1 MPCRGMERMER
12 RCQIHRCFSVCSLLE
27 ETLLYS
33 QWIHCSND
41 FKCYTDYSFPQS
53 LPHTCE
59 GLCIFCSVSRHVH
72 WTLGLRLH
80 CKSIA
85 SVFVEIYYNHLSS
98 RGSCGCL
105 VSTLVQ
111 LTYCSEQPNNCS
123 AKYKDI
129 QHMHN
134 SLLYWTH
141 ANQSIMPDPRVS
153 MHMQEYAHVLK
164 CLLVAHLHNSHIH
177 YSPCIRAWI
186 KLQEQELHHYR
197 THTHLMCTTVSQR
210 TSTISKGQCGN
221 RSWCEF
227 RACTNDSNS
236 DWWSATLGYRGE
248 SNPLAPILQYA
259 VNGQPI

>member
-1 MPCRGMERMER
+1 MDDEGG
-12 RCQIHRCFSVCSLLE
+12 CQIHRCLVLPPCRGDSALPANEFICLKV
-27 ETLLYS
+27 
-33 QWIHCSND
+33 D
-41 FKCYTDYSFPQS
+41 FKWLYRLQFPS
-53 LPHTCE
+53 DLPHTCE
-59 GLCIFCSVSRHVH
+59 GLCIFCIVSRHVH

-141 ANQSIMPDPRVS
+141 ANPSIMPDPRVS

-177 YSPCIRAWI
+177 YSSCIRAWI

-197 THTHLMCTTVSQR
+197 THTHT
-210 TSTISKGQCGN
+210 
-221 RSWCEF
+221 
-227 RACTNDSNS
+227 
-236 DWWSATLGYRGE
+236 
-248 SNPLAPILQYA
+248 
-259 VNGQPI
+259 